1 MAYCNCICKYNI
13 ISCSIIHYTRHQ
25 QHPAVTQALLS
36 RKPPHGSM
44 LLNPSTAAS
53 FFTSSQKEMI
63 RGLMMTNS
71 SVMMLHHQKV
81 VEHSAYPHYAVP
93 SSCCLRS
100 KSSHDLDSMTMAAV
114 PLLSDVKRAMAP
126 PPRRTGCSPLECQ
139 MGTMATLAQPISRS
153 TRGRP
158 FARWKRIP
166 PPEELMRRLIP
177 CALFLKDGPLF
188 SPFAALLI
196 CRALALP

>member
-13 ISCSIIHYTRHQ
+13 ISCRIIHYTRHQ
-25 QHPAVTQALLS
+25 QHPAPHPSTQALLS

-53 FFTSSQKEMI
+53 FFTSSQKEMN

-71 SVMMLHHQKV
+71 SVMMLHHQTV
-81 VEHSAYPHYAVP
+81 VEHSAYPHHAAP
-93 SSCCLRS
+93 PSCCLRS
-100 KSSHDLDSMTMAAV
+100 KSSHDLDSMTMVVV

-126 PPRRTGCSPLECQ
+126 PPRRTGCSPLERQ
-139 MGTMATLAQPISRS
+139 MGTIATVAQPISRS

-158 FARWKRIP
+158 FAI
-166 PPEELMRRLIP
+166 
-177 CALFLKDGPLF
+177 AGSAFLRQR
-188 SPFAALLI
+188 S
-196 CRALALP
+196 